1 MKKLAL
7 FFAMIAVVATC
18 RGEKIRMSMRDVF
31 DVSSTEKW
39 NVRVERQL
47 TLRFADVMVA
57 PKGRETFSL
66 KLWFRCDTPDL
77 AALDT
82 PAKRKRSVEQML
94 KPYLPGI
101 VEKTPQISEIV
112 VKGRVGYL
120 ARITDASLVN
130 REKPKDG
137 EFLYLYKGTIRL
149 TDDSALGFS
158 LMTNDPDSDETKA
171 VFAYIYSFAK
181 GKDA

>member
-1 MKKLAL
+1 MKRLAL
-7 FFAMIAVVATC
+7 FSALFALASPGRA
-18 RGEKIRMSMRDVF
+18 EKIQMSLDDVF
-31 DVSSTEKW
+31 DLANPEKW
-39 NVRVERQL
+39 DVQIERQL
-47 TLRFADVMVA
+47 PLRFADVMVR
-57 PKGRETFSL
+57 PKGSETFSL

-82 PAKRKRSVEQML
+82 PAKRKHAVEQMV
-94 KPYLPGI
+94 KPYLGVI
-101 VEKTPQISEIV
+101 VEKAPQITEIV
-112 VKGRVGYL
+112 VKGRIGYL

-137 EFLYLYKGTIRL
+137 EFLYLYKGSIRL

-171 VFAYIYSFAK
+171 VFAYIYSFARSK
-181 GKDA
+181 KT